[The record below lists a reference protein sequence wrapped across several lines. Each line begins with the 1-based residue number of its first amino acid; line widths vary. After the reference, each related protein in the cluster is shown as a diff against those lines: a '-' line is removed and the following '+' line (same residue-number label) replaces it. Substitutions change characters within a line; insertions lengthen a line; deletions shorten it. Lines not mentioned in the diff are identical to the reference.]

1 MNGSIND
8 GLMSAGISH
17 RQICWDHG
25 TGWTRTVG
33 MSSRLLLGSNRDQ
46 WTQPPQEGKT
56 EIKTLSRCLGG
67 VACLLGAAAFMG
79 SVRTS
84 NQAQSRLQHKTDP
97 ESCEDQ
103 SQGDQSE
110 SGYLSQ
116 YHGKGHGCELFLL
129 ACWGCR
135 HTGISQGKKA
145 GISRGM

>member
-1 MNGSIND
+1 MPQAGHVQWECYLAFFWD
-8 GLMSAGISH
+8 QTGISGH
-17 RQICWDHG
+17 NH
-25 TGWTRTVG
+25 
-33 MSSRLLLGSNRDQ
+33 
-46 WTQPPQEGKT
+46 PQEGKT